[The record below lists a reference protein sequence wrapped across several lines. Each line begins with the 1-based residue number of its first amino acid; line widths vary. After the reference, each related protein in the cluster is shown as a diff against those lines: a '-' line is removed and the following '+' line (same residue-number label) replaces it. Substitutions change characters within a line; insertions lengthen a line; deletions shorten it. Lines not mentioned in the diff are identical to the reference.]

1 MLTLL
6 SDKETHDLLTNIQA
20 ASDIIQ
26 NLTRIVGCAQTV
38 TLELDQSTPETVETV
53 KTVKQPQS
61 QPKTRASRRKKRE
74 MLREADV
81 REIKRILIA
90 KELSAVKLAKR
101 YGVHPTTINCIKY
114 GKTWKH
120 VEPAVSN
127 VVTLHS

>member
-38 TLELDQSTPETVETV
+38 TLELEQKTTETV

-61 QPKTRASRRKKRE
+61 QPKTRVSRRKKRE

>member
-38 TLELDQSTPETVETV
+38 TLELEQKTPETV

-61 QPKTRASRRKKRE
+61 QPKTRVSRHKKRE

>member
-6 SDKETHDLLTNIQA
+6 SDKETQDLLTNIQA

-38 TLELDQSTPETVETV
+38 TLELGQSTPETV
-53 KTVKQPQS
+53 KTVKEPQS
-61 QPKTRASRRKKRE
+61 QRKTRVSRRKKRE
-74 MLREADV
+74 MLTEADV
-81 REIKRILIA
+81 REIKRILIS
-90 KELSAVKLAKR
+90 KELSAVKIAKR

>member
-38 TLELDQSTPETVETV
+38 TLELEQKTPKTV

-61 QPKTRASRRKKRE
+61 QPKTRVSRRKKRE

>member
-6 SDKETHDLLTNIQA
+6 SDKETQDLLVNIQA
-20 ASDIIQ
+20 ASDIVQ
-26 NLTRIVGCAQTV
+26 NLTRIIGCAQTV
-38 TLELDQSTPETVETV
+38 TLELGQSTAETV
-53 KTVKQPQS
+53 KTVKEPQS

>member
-6 SDKETHDLLTNIQA
+6 SDKETQDLLTNIQA
-20 ASDIIQ
+20 ASEIIQ

-38 TLELDQSTPETVETV
+38 TLELEQKTPAETV
-53 KTVKQPQS
+53 KTVKEPQS

>member
-6 SDKETHDLLTNIQA
+6 SDKETQDLLTNIQA

-38 TLELDQSTPETVETV
+38 TLELGQSTPETV

-61 QPKTRASRRKKRE
+61 QSKTRVSRRKKRE
-74 MLREADV
+74 MLSEADV
-81 REIKRILIA
+81 REIKRMLIA
-90 KELSAVKLAKR
+90 KELSAVKIAKR
-101 YGVHPTTINCIKY
+101 YKVHPTTINCIKY

>member
-6 SDKETHDLLTNIQA
+6 SDRETHDLLTNIQA

-38 TLELDQSTPETVETV
+38 TLELEQKTPE
-53 KTVKQPQS
+53 TVKQPQS
-61 QPKTRASRRKKRE
+61 QPKTRVSRRKKRE

>member
-6 SDKETHDLLTNIQA
+6 SDKETQDLLTNIQA

-38 TLELDQSTPETVETV
+38 TLELGQSTPETV
-53 KTVKQPQS
+53 KAVKQPQS

>member
-6 SDKETHDLLTNIQA
+6 SDKETQDLLVNIQA
-20 ASDIIQ
+20 ASDIVQ
-26 NLTRIVGCAQTV
+26 NLTRIIGCAQTV
-38 TLELDQSTPETVETV
+38 TLELGQSTTETV
-53 KTVKQPQS
+53 KTVKEPQS
-61 QPKTRASRRKKRE
+61 QPKTRVSRRKKRE

-81 REIKRILIA
+81 REIKRMLIN
-90 KELSAVKLAKR
+90 KELSAVKIAKR

>member
-6 SDKETHDLLTNIQA
+6 SDKETQDLLTNIQA
-20 ASDIIQ
+20 ASDIVQ
-26 NLTRIVGCAQTV
+26 NLTRIIGCAQTV
-38 TLELDQSTPETVETV
+38 TLELGQSTTETV
-53 KTVKQPQS
+53 KTVKEPQS
-61 QPKTRASRRKKRE
+61 QPKTRVSRRKKRE

>member
-6 SDKETHDLLTNIQA
+6 SDKETQDLLTNIQA
-20 ASDIIQ
+20 ASDIVQ
-26 NLTRIVGCAQTV
+26 NLTRIIGCAQTV
-38 TLELDQSTPETVETV
+38 TLELGQSTTETV
-53 KTVKQPQS
+53 KTVKEPQS

>member
-6 SDKETHDLLTNIQA
+6 SDKETQDLLTNIQA
-20 ASDIIQ
+20 ASDIVQ
-26 NLTRIVGCAQTV
+26 SLTRIIGCAQTV
-38 TLELDQSTPETVETV
+38 TLELGQSTTETV
-53 KTVKQPQS
+53 KTVKEPQS

>member
-38 TLELDQSTPETVETV
+38 TLELEQKTPETV

-61 QPKTRASRRKKRE
+61 QPKTRESRRKKRE

>member
-38 TLELDQSTPETVETV
+38 TLELEQKTPETV

-61 QPKTRASRRKKRE
+61 QTKTRVSRRKKRE

>member
-6 SDKETHDLLTNIQA
+6 SDKETQDLLTNIQA
-20 ASDIIQ
+20 ASEIIQ

-38 TLELDQSTPETVETV
+38 TLELDQTTPETA
-53 KTVKQPQS
+53 KTVNRPQS
-61 QPKTRASRRKKRE
+61 QSKTRASRRKKRG
-74 MLREADV
+74 MLGEADV
-81 REIKRILIA
+81 REIKRMLIA
-90 KELSAVKLAKR
+90 GEVSAVKIAKR

-127 VVTLHS
+127 AVTIHGS

>member
-38 TLELDQSTPETVETV
+38 TLELEQKTPETV

-61 QPKTRASRRKKRE
+61 QPKTRVSRRKKRE

-81 REIKRILIA
+81 REIKRILIT

>member
-6 SDKETHDLLTNIQA
+6 SDKETQDLLINIQA
-20 ASDIIQ
+20 ASDIVQ
-26 NLTRIVGCAQTV
+26 NLTRIIGCAQTV
-38 TLELDQSTPETVETV
+38 TLELGQSTTETV
-53 KTVKQPQS
+53 KTVKEPQS
-61 QPKTRASRRKKRE
+61 QPKTRVSRRKKRE

>member
-38 TLELDQSTPETVETV
+38 TLELEQKTSETV

-61 QPKTRASRRKKRE
+61 QPKTRVSRRKKRE

>member
-6 SDKETHDLLTNIQA
+6 SDKETQDLLTNIQA
-20 ASDIIQ
+20 ASDIVQ
-26 NLTRIVGCAQTV
+26 NLTRIIGCAQTV
-38 TLELDQSTPETVETV
+38 TLELGQSTTETV
-53 KTVKQPQS
+53 KTVKEPQS

-81 REIKRILIA
+81 REIKRMLIN
-90 KELSAVKLAKR
+90 KELSAVKIAKR

>member
-38 TLELDQSTPETVETV
+38 TLELEQKTPETV

-61 QPKTRASRRKKRE
+61 QPKTRVSRRKKRE
-74 MLREADV
+74 MLCEADV
-81 REIKRILIA
+81 REIKRILIT

>member
-38 TLELDQSTPETVETV
+38 TLELEQKTPETV

-61 QPKTRASRRKKRE
+61 QPKTRVSRRKKRE
-74 MLREADV
+74 MLCEADV

>member
-6 SDKETHDLLTNIQA
+6 SDKETQDLLTTIQQ
-20 ASDIIQ
+20 ASEIVEK
-26 NLTRIVGCAQTV
+26 LTRIVGCAQTIS
-38 TLELDQSTPETVETV
+38 LELDHPTPEPAKTV
-53 KTVKQPQS
+53 KTVKEPQS
-61 QPKTRASRRKKRE
+61 QGKTRASRRKKRE

-120 VEPAVSN
+120 VEPAASN

>member
-6 SDKETHDLLTNIQA
+6 SDKETQDLLTNIQA
-20 ASDIIQ
+20 ASEIIQ

-38 TLELDQSTPETVETV
+38 TLELDQTAPETVN
-53 KTVKQPQS
+53 KPQS
-61 QPKTRASRRKKRE
+61 QSKTRASRRKKRG
-74 MLREADV
+74 MLGEADV
-81 REIKRILIA
+81 REIKRMLIA
-90 KELSAVKLAKR
+90 GELSAVKIAKR

-127 VVTLHS
+127 VVTLHN

>member
-38 TLELDQSTPETVETV
+38 TLELEQKTPETV

-61 QPKTRASRRKKRE
+61 QPKTRVSRRKKRE

-81 REIKRILIA
+81 REIKRVLIA

>member
-38 TLELDQSTPETVETV
+38 TLELEQKTPETV

-61 QPKTRASRRKKRE
+61 QPKTRVSRRKKRE

>member
-6 SDKETHDLLTNIQA
+6 SDKETQDLLTNIQA
-20 ASDIIQ
+20 ASDIVQ
-26 NLTRIVGCAQTV
+26 TLTRIIGCAQTV
-38 TLELDQSTPETVETV
+38 TLELGQSTTETV
-53 KTVKQPQS
+53 KTVKEPQS